1 MWLVVGF
8 FWNGEGGE
16 GRGGGCETYATGECQ
31 GAVNVEEADG
41 VGNGTLVERRV
52 GLVSHLDRD

>member
-1 MWLVVGF
+1 MGF